1 MFNQLM
7 EKRQANINERTVSL
21 SDYEIFCKE
30 YMFEQLKDIAFGKA
44 FCKKF
49 DIQDRVLNILMSRN
63 SAEQHIK
70 SMRYIQN

>member
-1 MFNQLM
+1 MFDQLT

-21 SDYEIFCKE
+21 SEYEIFCKE
-30 YMFEQLKDIAFGKA
+30 YMFEQLKDIAFGTA

-49 DIQDRVLNILMSRN
+49 DIQDRVLNILISRN
-63 SAEQHIK
+63 SSEQHIK

>member
-1 MFNQLM
+1 MFNQLT
-7 EKRQANINERTVSL
+7 EKRQSNINERTVRL
-21 SDYEIFCKE
+21 TEYEIFCKE
-30 YMFEQLKDIAFGKA
+30 YMFEQLRDIAFGKA

-70 SMRYIQN
+70 SMQYIQN